1 MLQKPV
7 QNTTQKELLRTILE
21 RLLFVSLLV
30 TVLIIL
36 GMKAR
41 AVTALVLAKKKKDT
55 KETNG

>member
-36 GMKAR
+36 GMKAG
-41 AVTALVLAKKKKDT
+41 AGTALVLAKKKKDT
-55 KETNG
+55 KETK

>member
-36 GMKAR
+36 GMKAG

-55 KETNG
+55 KETK